1 MKYFILPCLVLF
13 FCMTFA
19 APLQASSIVTTAE
32 AGGAQSE
39 QSGFDIVKSTQDQI
53 LGALAPWLEKIT
65 KGKIKVAEAKKL
77 FTVAKGL
84 KGLAKFFGGGLDC
97 INAFKSGWD
106 IGTAIDNC
114 ISAIKKDDFSGFTK
128 HFNSFAQATVKGIV
142 AIGTTA
148 LVTAA
153 GGAGVPVL
161 AIVGVGLA
169 IGVATD
175 YLTSK
180 IDLKKPLEW
189 AKKGMG
195 LLREGRVPERHHRKS
210 LAADGIRQYRR
221 RTIEAR
227 CAARQ
232 AAETSS
238 PLKESPASMPNDL
251 KTRLRELCRDASG
264 AVTMEY
270 VLLCL
275 LVSASSLLAVIAFSR
290 SIMDMT
296 HTVTYAMT
304 GQTQKASNALKE
316 DRKDRAQDFKQAAQ
330 WSDSLHR

>member
-1 MKYFILPCLVLF
+1 MITMKYFILPCLVLF
-13 FCMTFA
+13 FCMIFA
-19 APLQASSIVTTAE
+19 SPLRAESAVTTA
-32 AGGAQSE
+32 GGGNAPQAE

-106 IGTAIDNC
+106 IGTALDNC
-114 ISAIKKDDFSGFTK
+114 ISAIRNDNFKEFTK
-128 HFNSFAQATVKGIV
+128 HFNAFAQATVKGIV

-189 AKKGMG
+189 AKKAWDSF
-195 LLREGRVPERHHRKS
+195 RK
-210 LAADGIRQYRR
+210 D
-221 RTIEAR
+221 
-227 CAARQ
+227 
-232 AAETSS
+232 
-238 PLKESPASMPNDL
+238 PPM
-251 KTRLRELCRDASG
+251 RDAIVRAWQQFESG
-264 AVTMEY
+264 NSGGGTKTTPKPAVK
-270 VLLCL
+270 L
-275 LVSASSLLAVIAFSR
+275 
-290 SIMDMT
+290 
-296 HTVTYAMT
+296 
-304 GQTQKASNALKE
+304 QKH
-316 DRKDRAQDFKQAAQ
+316 QV
-330 WSDSLHR
+330 H